1 MKRRAGFAFAVFVV
15 CAAALMF
22 AAACDPDGLE
32 SKTPKP
38 MSDYL
43 EETTDAFVSALA
55 GSAEDG
61 RITDPSGAD
70 VTAECLTSLRVGSAT
85 ASGSSVTVELAEILK
100 DPVPV
105 YVNVVFEKT
114 GRYNVTLSLKRTNAI
129 SPLTVTM
136 TATVS

>member
-70 VTAECLTSLRVGSAT
+70 VTA
-85 ASGSSVTVELAEILK
+85 SGSSVTVELAEILK

-105 YVNVVFEKT
+105 YVNAVFEKT

>member
-32 SKTPKP
+32 SKAPKP

-105 YVNVVFEKT
+105 YVNAVFPEAGT
-114 GRYNVTLSLKRTNAI
+114 YNVQLSLKKEGAW
-129 SPLTVTM
+129 SAVTVVI
-136 TATVS
+136 TAVAA

>member
-105 YVNVVFEKT
+105 YVNAVFEKT

-129 SPLTVTM
+129 SQLTVTM